1 MMESIIIIVDAFF
14 VIKIIIFIFEWHM
27 FFFPSATC
35 IWFNKK
41 KKSSRD
47 KYVAKHNAGE
57 C

>member
-57 C
+57 R